1 MIYNMNKRLTTLL
14 EVNLFPV
21 ILEATILHEMQPE
34 KYPEFVMS
42 LKGFKRKNFIKNSLT
57 KHFEKLKSRIL
68 LG

>member
-21 ILEATILHEMQPE
+21 ILEATILHAMDPE
-34 KYPEFVMS
+34 KYPESMIS
-42 LKGFKRKNFIKNSLT
+42 LKGYKRKNFIRSTLT